1 MSEENTRPVSVAE
14 ILARNGT
21 IGSPPVGG
29 HRRRKR
35 RNAVSVAELTGEIP
49 VIRTGEIPVVD
60 DEQSYEDSY
69 EESAVAVST
78 DAVVVYSAPTEPPGL
93 ELSVTDHTDAPDY
106 SDYQDYTPGFDEA
119 PAERAVSGNEFIDA
133 EPVGDTETVRYT
145 ESVTYTETVGDVPT
159 GGYVAAVE
167 TVEYARTVEYAQP
180 APVELE
186 PVLDLDTE
194 SAPARE
200 PAGPPLSSI
209 PLPRRRR
216 GPERSNDPRPARRTP
231 RPVSGAERMSPDPV
245 DGSVDLPL
253 LLQAASAEL
262 VDEQVPDPAELRSY
276 LRSSAPTLFFGE
288 TVADDLARRGEVAE
302 SGYDGYDGGDDYDG
316 YDDGD
321 DYDGYDDGDADYERD
336 DAAEGEAEAPNRGAL
351 SVLGTSLVAVLQS
364 LLAVVFG
371 AGLFIGF
378 DQLWRWNNIVAL
390 ALSALVIAALMIGVH
405 VVRKT
410 EDFVS
415 TLIAALVGILVTF
428 GPLALQ
434 ST

>member
-1 MSEENTRPVSVAE
+1 MSDDDTRPVSVAE
-14 ILARNGT
+14 LLARNGT

-35 RNAVSVAELTGEIP
+35 RNAVSVAELTGELP

-60 DEQSYEDSY
+60 ADEPAEFD
-69 EESAVAVST
+69 EPESAGEQVTSETVVIYSSATEVSDT
-78 DAVVVYSAPTEPPGL
+78 YIDEKSADA
-93 ELSVTDHTDAPDY
+93 APDY
-106 SDYQDYTPGFDEA
+106 SDYRDYTPGYDETPDYGATPEYGETTTYVETNSYATSYVVA
-119 PAERAVSGNEFIDA
+119 PAEPEPAPWSEPEAEVSHPVLPEAVAVSDEVVAVSDEVVAVSDEVVAVSDEVVAVSDEVVA
-133 EPVGDTETVRYT
+133 ERLTEPRIEAVR
-145 ESVTYTETVGDVPT
+145 
-159 GGYVAAVE
+159 
-167 TVEYARTVEYAQP
+167 
-180 APVELE
+180 L
-186 PVLDLDTE
+186 
-194 SAPARE
+194 
-200 PAGPPLSSI
+200 PLSSI

-216 GPERSNDPRPARRTP
+216 GPERSHDPRARRRSSGP
-231 RPVSGAERMSPDPV
+231 APAPASRSSGAEQMSPDPV
-245 DGSVDLPL
+245 DEAVDL
-253 LLQAASAEL
+253 AEL
-262 VDEQVPDPAELRSY
+262 VAEQAPDPTDLRSY
-276 LRSSAPTLFFGE
+276 LKSSTATLFFGE

-302 SGYDGYDGGDDYDG
+302 FDDYEGEGYDTGGGEYDLEDVDRA
-316 YDDGD
+316 
-321 DYDGYDDGDADYERD
+321 DAPR
-336 DAAEGEAEAPNRGAL
+336 RGTL

-415 TLIAALVGILVTF
+415 ILIAALVGILVTF